1 MVKILESMFDKH
13 RGRQIIN
20 MQHMHSLHSQSMFLM
35 LSDLGTSYG
44 SPLGPTFCSNLSKW
58 INLVNC
64 DHHNRK
70 IRYSCASEVGIIH
83 LFLQIFK
90 QPFVFKAL
98 DVLNQHL
105 FLHPSSGHFR
115 HRLQHPTISRTKNL
129 LQ

>member
-1 MVKILESMFDKH
+1 
-13 RGRQIIN
+13 
-20 MQHMHSLHSQSMFLM
+20 M

-90 QPFVFKAL
+90 QPFVFIRHWTSSINTCFYILPVAIFVIVFNIPRFLELKTCFNDNMP
-98 DVLNQHL
+98 DVCPTELRMQV
-105 FLHPSSGHFR
+105 SYSR
-115 HRLQHPTISRTKNL
+115 H
-129 LQ
+129 